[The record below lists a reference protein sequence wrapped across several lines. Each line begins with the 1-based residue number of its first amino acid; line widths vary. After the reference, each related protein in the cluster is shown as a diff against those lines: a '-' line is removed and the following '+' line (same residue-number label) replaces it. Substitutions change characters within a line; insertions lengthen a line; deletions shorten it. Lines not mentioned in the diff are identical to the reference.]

1 MPPVVDTAGVAA
13 ALCVVEMPESDEV
26 EASVCAAAALA
37 DAATG
42 AEADAL

>member
-1 MPPVVDTAGVAA
+1 MLPVVDAAGATVG
-13 ALCVVEMPESDEV
+13 VVDVPESDEV